1 MYLQQHTA
9 ASCTG
14 CFSTYDHN
22 HQLSKRILHMEL
34 ILDAIDLIDFS
45 ATLVEPID
53 FAAAELRLAALVLQE
68 I

>member
-1 MYLQQHTA
+1 
-9 ASCTG
+9 
-14 CFSTYDHN
+14 
-22 HQLSKRILHMEL
+22 MEL

-53 FAAAELRLAALVLQE
+53 FEAAELRLAALVLQE